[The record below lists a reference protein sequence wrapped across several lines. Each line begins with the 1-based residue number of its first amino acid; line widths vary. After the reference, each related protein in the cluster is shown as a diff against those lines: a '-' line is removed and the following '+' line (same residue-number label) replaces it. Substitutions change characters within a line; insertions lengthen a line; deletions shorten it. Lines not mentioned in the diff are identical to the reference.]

1 MRRWGRET
9 RNSDLNH
16 RNGVGFIVRNNIKKS
31 TRNLVGFSDRI
42 ILLQRNASPTNIN
55 LIQIYAPTADKQD
68 EEAEELYGQTQE
80 VLRSLKPHEITI
92 ILGDFNAKVG
102 KGRVDDVAGAFG
114 LGERNG
120 RGELLLHFC
129 KEENMVIKNT
139 FYKLHPQ
146 RLKLISEKRT
156 TTQRHYN
163 IDRLRDPAVADRMK
177 FELTE
182 LWASNNNNPGLNDS
196 PDGIWNNIKQNILTI
211 SNAFLTPTTTKKNKP
226 WMTNE
231 IRSLMEDRRIAK
243 VEQQQQRYTEINKT
257 IKQQCQQAKENWV
270 IAECQEAER
279 MHALHDS
286 VNFQR
291 KVKQITDITKKAPIP
306 ALKHNGKLILDPV
319 DLCSTWKSYAQL
331 LFEDQR
337 EDRQPLN
344 CEDWSGP
351 EILESEVQHAMK
363 VMKNRKSPGHD
374 NVHAEVLK
382 IFDSKHLTYL
392 FNRIYDTGKIP
403 NDWLKSTFITIPKK
417 VSPKDCSDYR
427 LISLML

>member
-1 MRRWGRET
+1 M
-9 RNSDLNH
+9 
-16 RNGVGFIVRNNIKKS
+16 
-31 TRNLVGFSDRI
+31 
-42 ILLQRNASPTNIN
+42 NASPTNIN

-68 EEAEELYGQTQE
+68 EEAEELYGQIQE

-139 FYKLHPQ
+139 FFKLHPRRLYTWKSPQ
-146 RLKLISEKRT
+146 DSYNNIVRNQINYILINRRYQNSIKRVAAYPGADIGSDHNPLIADFQFRLKLISEKRT

-163 IDRLRDPAVADRMK
+163 IDRLREPAVADRMK

-196 PDGIWNNIKQNILTI
+196 PDDIWNNIKQNILTV

-226 WMTNE
+226 WMTDE
-231 IRSLMEDRRIAK
+231 ILSLMEDRRIAK

-270 IAECQEAER
+270 TAECQEAER

-286 VNFQR
+286 VNFHR
-291 KVKQITDITKKAPIP
+291 KLKQITGITKKAPIP

-319 DLCSTWKSYAQL
+319 DL
-331 LFEDQR
+331 R
-337 EDRQPLN
+337 ETDNLSIVKTGRARKFLN
-344 CEDWSGP
+344 
-351 EILESEVQHAMK
+351 
-363 VMKNRKSPGHD
+363 
-374 NVHAEVLK
+374 LK
-382 IFDSKHLTYL
+382 FS
-392 FNRIYDTGKIP
+392 
-403 NDWLKSTFITIPKK
+403 
-417 VSPKDCSDYR
+417 
-427 LISLML
+427 ML